1 MKASTFLVDKKLYST
16 PVKFVPVSVREDQS
30 NAPQT
35 VFKKTVYDG
44 AFHTETSVTWRS
56 CATDHKSPRQGN
68 DPKEPLGK
76 VTWYVQAFIRDMSV
90 PASLATLCSD
100 ITEHSRRWSYV
111 TWLLPCPRHNSFWN
125 PHYYCDR
132 YHEGSGQ
139 CSVPGRTLMERISY
153 VQVFLRNASAPNV
166 QVISCSA
173 AT

>member
-68 DPKEPLGK
+68 HPKEPLGK

-100 ITEHSRRWSYV
+100 ITEQSPMIIRYMITSLSKTQLVLKSPLLLWQIPRRFWTMQRPRENSHGENQ
-111 TWLLPCPRHNSFWN
+111 LCP
-125 PHYYCDR
+125 
-132 YHEGSGQ
+132 G
-139 CSVPGRTLMERISY
+139 
-153 VQVFLRNASAPNV
+153 FLKECICPKRPSHL
-166 QVISCSA
+166 
-173 AT
+173 T